1 MKKGVVSKD
10 VGRENHRE
18 QVLGHE
24 ELVAGEEGG
33 DEVCNEEEVEG
44 KQLGQNEKTPTN
56 SSGRFSV
63 PKRKGAASAPALAP
77 APC

>member
-1 MKKGVVSKD
+1 M
-10 VGRENHRE
+10 
-18 QVLGHE
+18 
-24 ELVAGEEGG
+24 AGEEGG

-56 SSGRFSV
+56 SSGRASV